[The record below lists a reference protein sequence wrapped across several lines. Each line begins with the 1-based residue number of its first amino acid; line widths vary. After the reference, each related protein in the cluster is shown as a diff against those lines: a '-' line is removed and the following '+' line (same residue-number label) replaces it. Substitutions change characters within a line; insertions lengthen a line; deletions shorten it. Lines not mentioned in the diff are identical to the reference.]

1 MTKKKKQLL
10 VGVAIGVLA
19 RPVIKRAYR
28 PFRSVVRNK
37 LYAIALN
44 FIQDFDAD
52 RPS

>member
-1 MTKKKKQLL
+1 MTKKKKQIL
-10 VGVAIGVLA
+10 VGIVIGAFA

-28 PFRSVVRNK
+28 PFRSAVRNK
-37 LYAIALN
+37 LYVLAVD